1 MLWKSAGSGNMK
13 RTPWPLKKDPLST
26 RNSDPLAMIR
36 WRGDTRADAVHGPPL
51 LGHGVVDSRAAP
63 AAREP
68 WPPTRRSPRRLPQ
81 ALTRPRHAAVSK
93 TGPDGDAGAHRRDL
107 VVTTYAMLTRQ
118 PWLADVF
125 ILSLK
130 AGGIWW
136 NPAV

>member
-1 MLWKSAGSGNMK
+1 M
-13 RTPWPLKKDPLST
+13 
-26 RNSDPLAMIR
+26 
-36 WRGDTRADAVHGPPL
+36 
-51 LGHGVVDSRAAP
+51 
-63 AAREP
+63 
-68 WPPTRRSPRRLPQ
+68 
-81 ALTRPRHAAVSK
+81 SK
-93 TGPDGDAGAHRRDL
+93 TGPDGMPHRRDL